1 LIHARCV
8 FFTRQGGFG
17 MTLIR
22 GTTGKDQLTGSA
34 GKDWIIG
41 DLGNDRMAAA
51 TATTN

>member
-1 LIHARCV
+1 
-8 FFTRQGGFG
+8 